1 MNKKAMEKEAE
12 LKTMSRKIVKEILD
26 FGITE
31 SQKID
36 IAYFL
41 SMEIENNT
49 TSQEITKFLKKFRV
63 KFNTEE
69 EDNKIETKPNKIIIT

>member
-1 MNKKAMEKEAE
+1 MNKKEMEKEAK

-36 IAYFL
+36 IMYFL
-41 SMEIENNT
+41 SMEIENHE
-49 TSQEITKFLKKFRV
+49 TSHEISKFLKKFRV

>member
-1 MNKKAMEKEAE
+1 MNKKDMEKEAE

>member
-1 MNKKAMEKEAE
+1 MNKKDMKAEAE

-31 SQKID
+31 SQKVD

-41 SMEIENNT
+41 SLEIENHE
-49 TSQEITKFLKKFRV
+49 SSHEISKFLKKFRI

-69 EDNKIETKPNKIIIT
+69 EDNKIKTKPNKIIIT